1 MNALFVCLSS
11 LSRYRRRNLHEA
23 SEQRPDILYVP
34 PDSRLYVRHM
44 SDSRRYSE
52 QEIAEILRRATEAEE
67 VVPPRAAGTGLTLA
81 QIQEAGGEVGIAAA
95 RIERAAR
102 SLDLPDAPPPA
113 RFLGA
118 RRSVT
123 RIVPLDRPLSDDEW
137 MRLVVILRETF
148 EAKGTVESIGPLQT
162 WYNGNLQV
170 HVEPSDGGH
179 RVRMS
184 TFKGN
189 VTELTVMGSAF
200 LLMAIFTGLLIYFK
214 KGMDVGLIMSG
225 MFGALGL
232 GVIGST
238 RLALPAWADRR
249 AAQMEEIAKRI
260 PLLLDDPG

>member
-1 MNALFVCLSS
+1 
-11 LSRYRRRNLHEA
+11 
-23 SEQRPDILYVP
+23 
-34 PDSRLYVRHM
+34 M

-67 VVPPRAAGTGLTLA
+67 VAPPSAAGAGLTLA
-81 QIQEAGGEVGIAAA
+81 QIQEVGGEVGIAAA

-102 SLDLPDAPPPA
+102 SFDLPVASPPA

-118 RRSVT
+118 ARSVT
-123 RIVPLDRPLSDDEW
+123 RMVPLDRPLSDDEW

-148 EAKGTVESIGPLQT
+148 GAKGTVEAIGPLRT

-170 HVEPSDGGH
+170 HVEPWEGGH
-179 RVRMS
+179 RIRMS

-189 VTELTVMGSAF
+189 VTELTIMGSMF
-200 LLMAIFTGLLIYFK
+200 LLMALFTGLLIYFK
-214 KGMDVGLIMSG
+214 KGVDVGLIMSA

-249 AAQMEEIAKRI
+249 AIQMEEIAERI
-260 PLLLDDPG
+260 PRLLDDQSEH